1 METNKDIKNAKKHL
15 RKFIGLICGISNPN
29 EIPEPV
35 VKTIT
40 LIILG
45 MAFDKKIQ
53 SEVVSMATAIEVWL
67 NKHADDKESN
77 ADIFLGGNDAN
88 S

>member
-1 METNKDIKNAKKHL
+1 M
-15 RKFIGLICGISNPN
+15 ICGISNPN

>member
-1 METNKDIKNAKKHL
+1 
-15 RKFIGLICGISNPN
+15 
-29 EIPEPV
+29 
-35 VKTIT
+35 
-40 LIILG
+40 